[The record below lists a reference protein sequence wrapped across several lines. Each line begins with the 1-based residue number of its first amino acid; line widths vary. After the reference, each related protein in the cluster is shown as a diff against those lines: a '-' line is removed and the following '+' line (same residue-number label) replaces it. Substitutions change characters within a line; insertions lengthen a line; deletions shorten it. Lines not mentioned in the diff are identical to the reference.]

1 MAVDDVDVEGW
12 LRINKEEQLPGR
24 ITVGSTGFSFDPRD
38 GSGGWC
44 VVPGELTKNP
54 LSSKASAQT
63 VSLQVVT
70 SSARGTFVLD
80 FTLAGKDAIETRDR
94 VKDALVRFLA
104 PPMRAGPSLLPGKG
118 GGSGNGGGAEIERS
132 TNGDDV
138 GLGAIDAGQRKLT
151 VGALSAKAWSNMT
164 TDIPA
169 SDITT
174 GLYKYMHIYKYI
186 YNMCTS
192 DNNTHTVNEVVRS
205 NVVGGGGMLPEDELL
220 DLIALLALLYFTC
233 FA

>member
-1 MAVDDVDVEGW
+1 MSENDVDVEGW
-12 LRINKEEQLPGR
+12 LRINKEGQLPGR
-24 ITVGSTGFSFDPRD
+24 IAVGSAGFSFDPHD

-104 PPMRAGPSLLPGKG
+104 PPMRACPSLLTGEG
-118 GGSGNGGGAEIERS
+118 GGSGSGGAEIERS
-132 TNGDDV
+132 MNGDAV
-138 GLGAIDAGQRKLT
+138 GLGAEDPGQSKLT
-151 VGALSAKAWSNMT
+151 FGALSAKAWSNMT
-164 TDIPA
+164 TDIPE
-169 SDITT
+169 SDINT
-174 GLYKYMHIYKYI
+174 GLYIYVHI
-186 YNMCTS
+186 
-192 DNNTHTVNEVVRS
+192 
-205 NVVGGGGMLPEDELL
+205 
-220 DLIALLALLYFTC
+220 
-233 FA
+233 